1 MFGCIWFGWE
11 QGNQA
16 IRRWR
21 ELECLRQIL
30 LSLKGEVRCGSSS
43 LEYIFGQIENRLGNS
58 TEEQHC
64 RAWLAA
70 LAADL
75 KRGEESFSK
84 LWEMERCCF
93 WEGGCQKEEENRL
106 LQSLGTSLG
115 AVDQRQQ
122 LELLSY
128 YLEQLED
135 LIKTVREEGKVRSR
149 LYRNLGVLG
158 AAFLMV
164 LLL

>member
-1 MFGCIWFGWE
+1 MLGCMWFGWE

-30 LSLKGEVRCGSSS
+30 LSLKGEVRYGSSS
-43 LEYIFGQIENRLGNS
+43 LESIFERIGSRLGDRV
-58 TEEQHC
+58 EEQHC
-64 RAWLAA
+64 KAWLTA
-70 LAADL
+70 LVTDL
-75 KRGEESFSK
+75 RQGEACFSE
-84 LWEMERCCF
+84 LWERERRLF
-93 WEGGCQKEEENRL
+93 WEGGCHKNEENHL

-135 LIKTVREEGKVRSR
+135 LTETAREEGTVRSR